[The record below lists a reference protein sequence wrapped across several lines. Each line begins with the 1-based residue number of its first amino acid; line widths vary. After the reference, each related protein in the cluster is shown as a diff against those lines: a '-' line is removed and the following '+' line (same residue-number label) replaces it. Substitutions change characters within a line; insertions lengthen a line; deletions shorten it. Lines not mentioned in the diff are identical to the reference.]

1 MSYEEFPHQE
11 LYEETASWVRY
22 AVIFAADCDAYP
34 ISQYNEDDP
43 TSAFAAL
50 SIALGQEAATRSRIA
65 RNEGRDFYPVAFVEA
80 AAVFF
85 NRYPA
90 PKLHDLI
97 EAGQLASDAIA
108 GK

>member
-1 MSYEEFPHQE
+1 MNEEFPHQE

-22 AVIFAADCDAYP
+22 AVIFAADCDPTAVAEHH
-34 ISQYNEDDP
+34 EDDP

-50 SIALGQEAATRSRIA
+50 SIALGQEAATRTRIA

-90 PKLHDLI
+90 PTLHDLV
-97 EAGQLASDAIA
+97 EAGQLESDAIA

>member
-1 MSYEEFPHQE
+1 MNYEEFPHQE
-11 LYEETASWVRY
+11 LYEETSSWVRY
-22 AVIFAADCDAYP
+22 AVIFASDCNPEAVAVYH
-34 ISQYNEDDP
+34 EDDC

-50 SIALGQEAATRSRIA
+50 SIALGQEAATRARIA

-85 NRYPA
+85 NKYPA

-97 EAGQLASDAIA
+97 EAGQLESDAIA
-108 GK
+108 R